1 MTMPRFDIFV
11 NPNKAARHSLF
22 VDVQSDFVRLS
33 TRWCVPLSR
42 HVPPRPIVQDVQAL
56 IEVDRQEYVMDTPN
70 LLAVPAT
77 LLRQHAGRLSTSDQ
91 MIAESCI
98 EFMLRG
104 Y

>member
-1 MTMPRFDIFV
+1 MVYSAFPSCT
-11 NPNKAARHSLF
+11 AT
-22 VDVQSDFVRLS
+22 SD
-33 TRWCVPLSR
+33 CG
-42 HVPPRPIVQDVQAL
+42 AL
-56 IEVDRQEYVMDTPN
+56 IEFDRQEYVMDTPN
-70 LLAVPAT
+70 LLAVPAI